1 MKDKSSIIK
10 IAQKLTA
17 KGQIDGAIAEWE
29 KLLSGNRDA
38 TIHNTIGDL
47 QLRKGAQNEAM
58 DSFVKAAEIF
68 KEDGFFPKAIAIY
81 KKILNAVPSEV
92 HALTALGE
100 LNEEQGLM
108 SNAAEHYRKAAET
121 YFRNNEFHK
130 AIGIYEKIAKI
141 IPADMVAKVK
151 IAELHVKLDLNEK
164 AADCYAAVAA
174 EYFEK
179 KDTERA
185 NVFYNKALEV
195 APENASSLLGLSM
208 LAEDSDNLNK
218 AFDLVSKAMSLAPGN
233 ADILAGFVRI
243 SQKAGKVDES
253 KNTLNNLISEDPS
266 NMDAK
271 RFLGYM
277 FLKEKDTDRAWEYLS
292 SCIEEAI
299 NNEKYPEATNMLNHF
314 LDIYPVDV
322 KQRLIKIYRAQNE
335 NDSLLKELKELAALY
350 EDDGKRNEALE
361 LYREGQK
368 LNPQDTELFESIND
382 LEQALGISKP
392 DENVSTLEEDRGAI
406 PHAANEEQVPEA
418 DLPSGQDFDVEATTS
433 NEELHSIAT
442 DNSESN
448 NQAAQSVPGSNVHD
462 ISEMVERNELPDNTV
477 SPPSPPDESISPS
490 NEPLPKEEGDAESFY
505 ANGVELKEAGQF
517 DKAIEEFQKAAMD
530 PERSMLSTRMIAACH
545 MQQGA
550 YPRAIAEFNKIIA
563 SLSPEDAGYIN
574 TKYELASAHENNSD
588 FNKALELFEEI
599 QAQEP
604 GFRDVDQKISELKA
618 QTEKIV
624 AATPTP
630 NQKPKKER
638 ISYI

>member
-10 IAQKLTA
+10 IAQKLPA

-29 KLLSGNRDA
+29 KLLSVNRDA

-58 DSFVKAAEIF
+58 ESFVKAAEIF

-100 LNEEQGLM
+100 LNEEKGLM

-130 AIGIYEKIAKI
+130 AIGVYERIAKI

-151 IAELHVKLDLNEK
+151 IAELHIKLELNGK

-179 KDTERA
+179 KDIERA
-185 NVFYNKALEV
+185 NVFYSKALEV
-195 APENASSLLGLSM
+195 EPENAPAFLGLSM
-208 LAEDSDNLNK
+208 LEEDSDNIQR
-218 AFDLVSKAMSLAPGN
+218 AFDLISRAMSSAPGN

-243 SQKAGKVDES
+243 SQKAGKDDET

-271 RFLGYM
+271 KFLGYM
-277 FLKEKDTDRAWEYLS
+277 FLKEKDMDRAWECLS
-292 SCIEEAI
+292 SCIEESAK
-299 NNEKYPEATNMLNHF
+299 NENYPEAINMLNHF

-322 KQRLIKIYRAQNE
+322 KQHLIKIYRAQNE
-335 NDSLLKELKELAALY
+335 SDSLLKELKELAGLY
-350 EDDGKRNEALE
+350 EGDGNRNEALA

-368 LNPQDTELFESIND
+368 LSPQDTELFESIND
-382 LEQALGISKP
+382 LEQALGISTP
-392 DENVSTLEEDRGAI
+392 EENISAVDEVRGDT
-406 PHAANEEQVPEA
+406 PHAANEEHAPEA
-418 DLPSGQDFDVEATTS
+418 GLTPGQDLNVEATTS
-433 NEELHSIAT
+433 NEELHSIA
-442 DNSESN
+442 DDESESN
-448 NQAAQSVPGSNVHD
+448 NQTDHSVPENTVHD
-462 ISEMVERNELPDNTV
+462 IAEMVERNELPDNTV
-477 SPPSPPDESISPS
+477 SLPSTSGESIPPS
-490 NEPLPKEEGDAESFY
+490 NEPVPAEEGDAESFY
-505 ANGVELKEAGQF
+505 ANGVELKEAGRF

-530 PERSMLSTRMIAACH
+530 PSRSMLSTRMIAACH

-574 TKYELASAHENNSD
+574 TKYELAAAHENNSD
-588 FNKALELFEEI
+588 FNKALELFAEI

-604 GFRDVDQKISELKA
+604 GFRNVDQKISELKA

-624 AATPTP
+624 AAKSTP